1 MPQKSACAWILKK
14 ASLSPFQQHEGRQ
27 SDAIAA
33 AQDEVWEASHKQLA
47 EVNGQLA
54 KACIQN
60 PLEYRATALAAIEFA
75 SRPHDLGVD
84 AQQAVH
90 FCTQMMG

>member
-1 MPQKSACAWILKK
+1 MSESHRVSMQ
-14 ASLSPFQQHEGRQ
+14 
-27 SDAIAA
+27 DAA
-33 AQDEVWEASHKQLA
+33 WEASHQQLA
-47 EVNGQLA
+47 EMNGQLA

-60 PLEYRATALAAIEFA
+60 PLEFRATALAAVQFA

-84 AQQAVH
+84 AQQAAH

>member
-1 MPQKSACAWILKK
+1 M
-14 ASLSPFQQHEGRQ
+14 
-27 SDAIAA
+27 
-33 AQDEVWEASHKQLA
+33 
-47 EVNGQLA
+47 NGQLA

-60 PLEYRATALAAIEFA
+60 PLEYRATALAAVQFA
-75 SRPHDLGVD
+75 SRPHDLGID